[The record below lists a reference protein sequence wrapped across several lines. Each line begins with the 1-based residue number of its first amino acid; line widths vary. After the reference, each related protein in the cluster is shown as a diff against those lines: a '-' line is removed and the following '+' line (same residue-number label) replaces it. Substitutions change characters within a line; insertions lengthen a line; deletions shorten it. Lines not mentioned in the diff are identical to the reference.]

1 MNMSPREPRHQ
12 SPDGLSFG
20 TPFGDLALA
29 KKPNYN
35 FEKNRREQDRKNKQ
49 EEKRLRKLENSR
61 RSADE
66 QAGDPT
72 GEGAL
77 PPAE

>member
-1 MNMSPREPRHQ
+1 
-12 SPDGLSFG
+12 
-20 TPFGDLALA
+20 LA

-35 FEKNRREQDRKNKQ
+35 FEKNRREQDRKKKQ

-61 RSADE
+61 RNTAE
-66 QAGDPT
+66 TEGDAF
-72 GEGAL
+72 EERVL